1 MHKLFPSV
9 LALALFAACSAHAAT
24 PTPAAA
30 PDVARDPAAAWDHFL
45 ANADG
50 SKGIFDAYNVMDDVG
65 YSDNEVDADACR
77 THAAAVR
84 GAVERVPVSIALHR
98 TAMLCADATGD
109 QATAE
114 RETAAVAALAKL
126 ALSQTGESRSGRPAR
141 VLRPV
146 DARAVVVT
154 AGLSGLYAYYPEWRI
169 YRYMPIVVAAWDE
182 DRKVERHLSFDFLD
196 ATTAI
201 LRNPEAKYPFLR
213 TSVAKSLLD
222 VTRDANH
229 PEATDAVAWREARET
244 ADPSARR
251 DIARR
256 GATAG
261 GVMSARFWLLLC
273 ERENAPERCADG
285 FVDTLL
291 PYAEKNYGYQTMLLA
306 WAYANGVGVDQDAAV
321 ADKLLDRADAHWSNM
336 GASVAYLQLWYDLHD
351 EPLPA
356 ALAARLARA
365 EAAGNEN
372 ATMMRLRAMLADNE
386 TAALTD
392 KDIAFLERR
401 SQNGRG
407 DGFAMLADWAKAK
420 KDDAAHARWLKQ
432 AAEAGDPDA
441 QASEAFRIA
450 YAADGPHDEAAGLR
464 MFEEAAHGGSSFAG
478 RMLSYKAQ
486 AANDGAAAERWLLD
500 GVINAEDRFAAAD
513 LALLY
518 DRKMPGASAD
528 GDAAALY
535 KALEIDGQ
543 AAARRLLAVGFMRDD
558 STPKDI
564 VRARAL
570 LESDAKQGDHDS
582 EALLG
587 TSLLNGRLGPVDEAE
602 GTRWAE
608 RALAGNSDAITADYG
623 YWLFYKKATD
633 ASRAKA
639 VEVWHKGVRNK
650 DEAAANNLAWAYCTT
665 QVDGFRDGK
674 AGMQIVAE
682 MGAIED
688 LNWGYVDTVAA
699 CRAASGD
706 FAGAVELQKKVV
718 DQWQKIIAGYANAS
732 ADIVKQSREVQE
744 RLALYEAKK
753 IYIEP
758 LDSQME

>member
-1 MHKLFPSV
+1 
-9 LALALFAACSAHAAT
+9 
-24 PTPAAA
+24 
-30 PDVARDPAAAWDHFL
+30 
-45 ANADG
+45 
-50 SKGIFDAYNVMDDVG
+50 
-65 YSDNEVDADACR
+65 
-77 THAAAVR
+77 
-84 GAVERVPVSIALHR
+84 
-98 TAMLCADATGD
+98 MLCADATGD
-109 QATAE
+109 HAAAE
-114 RETAAVAALAKL
+114 RETAAVGALAKL
-126 ALSQTGESRSGRPAR
+126 ALSQAGESQTGRPAR
-141 VLRPV
+141 VLRPA
-146 DARAVVVT
+146 DARAVIIT
-154 AGLSGLYAYYPEWRI
+154 AGLSGRYGYYPEWRI

-182 DRKVERHLSFDFLD
+182 ERKVERHLSFDYLD
-196 ATTAI
+196 ATTRI
-201 LRNPEAKYPFLR
+201 LRNPESKYPFFR
-213 TSVAKSLLD
+213 SSVAKGLLD
-222 VTRDANH
+222 ATRDANH
-229 PEATDAVAWREARET
+229 GEATDAVAWREARESD
-244 ADPSARR
+244 DPAAKR

-261 GVMSARFWLLLC
+261 GVMSARYWLMLC
-273 ERENAPERCADG
+273 ERANAPANCADG

-291 PYAEKNYGYQTMLLA
+291 PHAEENLGYPTMLLA
-306 WAYANGVGVDQDAAV
+306 WAYANGVGVEKDAAI

-336 GASVAYLQLWYDLHD
+336 GASVAYAQLWFDLHD

-356 ALAARLARA
+356 SLAARLARA

-372 ATMMRLRAMLADNE
+372 ATLMRLRATLAENE

-407 DGFAMLADWAKAK
+407 DGFAMLADWAEAK
-420 KDDAAHARWLKQ
+420 KDKAAYARWLKQ
-432 AAEAGDPDA
+432 AADAGDPDA
-441 QASEAFRIA
+441 QAHEAFRIA

-464 MFEEAAHGGSSFAG
+464 LFEEAAQGGSAFAG
-478 RMLSYKAQ
+478 RMLSYKAM

-500 GVINAEDRFAAAD
+500 GVLNAEDQFAAID

-518 DRKMPGASAD
+518 DRKMPGTSPD
-528 GDAAALY
+528 GNAAGIF
-535 KALEIDGQ
+535 KALQIDSP
-543 AAARRLLAVGFMRDD
+543 AEARRTLAIGFMRDGI
-558 STPKDI
+558 TPKDP

-570 LESDAKQGDHDS
+570 LESDAKAGDHDS

-587 TSLLNGRLGPVDEAE
+587 TSLLNGRLGPADETE

-608 RALAGNSDAITADYG
+608 RALAGDSDSITADYG
-623 YWLFYKKATD
+623 YWLFYKKGTD

-639 VEVWHKGVRNK
+639 LEVWHKGVRNK
-650 DEAAANNLAWAYCTT
+650 DEGAANNLAWAYCTAP
-665 QVDGFRDGK
+665 VDSFRDGK
-674 AGMQIVAE
+674 AGMKVVKE

-718 DQWQKIIAGYANAS
+718 NQWQQQIAGYANAS
-732 ADIVKQSREVQE
+732 AEIVKQSREVQE

-758 LDSQME
+758 VEAQQE